1 MTEDIKTKKNI
12 AAYIV
17 RQFKNRNIFV
27 FMFFLLLSAFLWFLN
42 YVNKEHSTYM
52 RIPYKFENLPSKAK
66 VSKETADQ
74 LTVQIYGHGYNL
86 LREMAEQIKLPVV
99 IDFANKDNPIVFHR
113 LESNP
118 NKSFILTDEIIPF
131 LSKRF
136 GNNIKVTGV
145 NPDTLFFDFAESFS
159 KKVPVINNNVYKIAP
174 EYILSGKINCT
185 PDSVWIYGPKHII
198 DTLKAVYCE
207 IKDAS
212 EMGESHVTEAKL
224 KSIKD
229 ISFSKSKIL
238 VNIPVEK
245 FTETSSE
252 LPIKLLNTPDS
263 LNVTLIPNKV
273 NVYYKVPLSLYEK
286 ISNSDF
292 EVIADF
298 TKRKNE
304 NISIQVT
311 ALNPYIEITRNSI
324 LRTSFILERKKQ
336 K

>member
-1 MTEDIKTKKNI
+1 MTEGIKTKRNI
-12 AAYIV
+12 AAYIAK
-17 RQFKNRNIFV
+17 QFKNRNIFI
-27 FMFFLLLSAFLWFLN
+27 FMFFLLISAFLWFLN

-66 VSKETADQ
+66 VSKETSDQ

-86 LREMAEQIKLPVV
+86 LREMAEQVKLPVI
-99 IDFANKDNPIVFHR
+99 IDFANKEIPIVFHR

-131 LSKRF
+131 LSRRF

-174 EYILSGKINCT
+174 EYMQSAKTTCS
-185 PDSVWIYGPKHII
+185 PDSVWIHGPKHIT
-198 DTLKAVYCE
+198 DTLTAVYCE
-207 IKDAS
+207 IKDAG

-229 ISFSKSKIL
+229 INYSKSKVL
-238 VNIPVEK
+238 VNVPVEK
-245 FTETSSE
+245 YTETFTDID
-252 LPIKLLNTPDS
+252 IKLINSPDS
-263 LNVTLIPNKV
+263 LNVTLIPDKV
-273 NVYYKVPLSLYEK
+273 QVYYKVPLSLYEK
-286 ISNSDF
+286 TSKTDF
-292 EVIADF
+292 DVVADYS
-298 TKRKNE
+298 KRKSE
-304 NISIQVT
+304 NISIEITSV
-311 ALNPYIEITRNSI
+311 NPYIEITRSSI
-324 LRTSFILERKKQ
+324 LSTSFILERKKH